1 MAARP
6 PLSPHNMSLLL
17 SSMLC
22 SSLFYRCV
30 ANRCTLGHISLCPSY
45 SFLSCPPSSSFP
57 PLSPALLSSPL
68 FSSLPLSPSFS
79 LPFLSSLL
87 SVPQPPPQTDVH
99 HSALLQYHAT
109 HPQQPNQ
116 PVPLIPTQKPVT
128 QSLLPPQQ
136 LVHGGTAATP
146 TQLLPGSG
154 GTGVGTPL
162 PPSNL
167 LALPHQQQLYS
178 TTQQVGR
185 GEGIKG

>member
-22 SSLFYRCV
+22 SSLFYRC
-30 ANRCTLGHISLCPSY
+30 GHVLLAGVLSVTSLSAPSY
-45 SFLSCPPSSSFP
+45 SSLSCPPSSSFP

-68 FSSLPLSPSFS
+68 FSSLPLSPSF
-79 LPFLSSLL
+79 FLFSLL
-87 SVPQPPPQTDVH
+87 SVPQPPPQTDIH

-109 HPQQPNQ
+109 QPQQPNQ

-146 TQLLPGSG
+146 TQLLPGSS